1 MLTGIGIVTRIDQSA
16 TISWQNRPIKFG
28 QADDAMKLWEK
39 AKAYIYD
46 ISKLYISVPAW

>member
-39 AKAYIYD
+39 AKVINFMACMHRNI
-46 ISKLYISVPAW
+46 